1 MVRRAEG
8 NLVLD
13 LFQESMAKKRIH
25 NPQTGKYMKIRE
37 QTTSKSNK
45 GQMVSGY
52 SAKTADTIN
61 EKFSKAIIKLS
72 TK

>member
-1 MVRRAEG
+1 M
-8 NLVLD
+8 LD
-13 LFQESMAKKRIH
+13 LLHDCMAKNRIH
-25 NPQTGKYMKIRE
+25 NSKTGKSVKIRE

-52 SAKTADTIN
+52 SSKTADTIN